1 MLERFEIRN
10 YRCLKEV
17 SVPLRPL
24 TVLLGPNDSGKSA
37 FLQAVLTLANRK
49 ISFDREEHWRLT
61 TENTIKLSG
70 TINGNEF
77 LVDEESIRKQGMQTV
92 SEHVSEIR
100 PVQRFVLP
108 ASGVK
113 MTSQGFGES
122 PANLSIGA
130 DGEQVAAVLDH
141 LLRRDRQRF
150 FRLRDA
156 LRELVPG
163 LEEIDIE
170 TPKPELRR
178 VDLVIENGLRI
189 PANLASSGVRLLLFF
204 ATLAYLPDPPRT
216 ILIEEPENGIHPKRL
231 ADVVRL
237 LREITEGK
245 HGDHAAQVIL
255 TTHSP
260 YLLDCIDVDR
270 DQVLVFQRNQD
281 GSRSAQPA
289 DAVRLKNYLD
299 EFLLGEVWF
308 NESEEGLISRPT

>member
-10 YRCLKEV
+10 YRCLKDV
-17 SVPLRPL
+17 AVPLRPL

-37 FLQAVLTLANRK
+37 FLQAIQWLGVK
-49 ISFDREEHWRLT
+49 IKGFQQEEHWRL
-61 TENTIKLSG
+61 ESKNWIALSG
-70 TINGNEF
+70 IVDGEKFT
-77 LVDEESIRKQGMQTV
+77 VDEERIQKHGHNLPQCL
-92 SEHVSEIR
+92 ENLR

-108 ASGVK
+108 TSGVK

-122 PANLSIGA
+122 TGRLVIGSEG
-130 DGEQVAAVLDH
+130 DQVAAVLDH
-141 LLRRDRQRF
+141 FLRRDRQRF
-150 FRLRDA
+150 FRLKDA
-156 LRELVPG
+156 LCELIPG

-189 PANLASSGVRLLLFF
+189 PASLASSGVRLLLFF

-299 EFLLGEVWF
+299 EFMLGEVWF